1 MNTPVNNTAVIS
13 AALFHIYFLYEPPQ
27 KTQTKSQFSPQ
38 YAAALVLVIANAH
51 VDSQEFSNQAL
62 LNICGFGFETLCMFK
77 AEGAAS
83 AQALANL

>member
-1 MNTPVNNTAVIS
+1 MSP
-13 AALFHIYFLYEPPQ
+13 LK

-38 YAAALVLVIANAH
+38 YAAALVLVIANVH

-62 LNICGFGFETLCMFK
+62 LNICEFETLCMFK

-83 AQALANL
+83 TQASANL

>member
-1 MNTPVNNTAVIS
+1 MNTPVDNTAVIS

-38 YAAALVLVIANAH
+38 YAAALVLVIANVH

-62 LNICGFGFETLCMFK
+62 LNICGFETLCMFK

-83 AQALANL
+83 AQASANL